1 MKGTIF
7 ILFNFIFCT
16 VFSQDAKT
24 IVQKSSERLRTATS
38 KIEMSMK
45 IVRPNWSR
53 EMGIKSWTKG
63 DDYALILITA
73 PARDKGIA
81 FLKREKE
88 MWNWQPSIERTIKLP
103 PSMMSQ
109 SWMGSDFT
117 NDDLVRETSTIN
129 DYDHKIIGS
138 EVIEGRDCYKI
149 EMKPHEDVAVVWDK
163 TFIWIDKKDYLELK
177 LEFYDEDGYLVSTMV
192 ASDVK
197 QMGGKLIA
205 ANLEMTPADKEGH
218 KTIMEYQ
225 LVEFDNNVAESF
237 FTIQNMK
244 RVR

>member
-1 MKGTIF
+1 IEAPLDYRANPDTAV
-7 ILFNFIFCT
+7 LA
-16 VFSQDAKT
+16 SDQDAASLLKT
-24 IVQKSSERLRTATS
+24 EVVTS
-38 KIEMSMK
+38 AVYDIAQ
-45 IVRPNWSR
+45 INVPV
-53 EMGIKSWTKG
+53 SWTKG

-109 SWMGSDFT
+109 SWMGSDFS

-129 DYDHKIIGS
+129 DYDHKIIGN

-177 LEFYDEDGYLVSTMV
+177 LEFYDEDGYLVSTME
-192 ASDVK
+192 ASK
-197 QMGGKLIA
+197 IKLMGGKLLTTH
-205 ANLEMTPADKEGH
+205 LEMTPADKEGH

-225 LVEFDNNVAESF
+225 LVEFDKNVAESF
-237 FTIQNMK
+237 FTIQSMK